1 MCTGCW
7 NVKTF
12 EAKKRNN
19 ENCDGLVIEV
29 MSLNELKQN
38 LTSEWL
44 LTSETHYDVFKKAVP
59 EANEDEIF
67 FEISSLKNGVLERAQ
82 LHVHLV

>member
-1 MCTGCW
+1 MCNSCW

-19 ENCDGLVIEV
+19 ENCDGVDMTV

-38 LTSEWL
+38 LTQEWME
-44 LTSETHYDVFKKAVP
+44 TKETHFDVFKKAISD
-59 EANEDEIF
+59 AQEDEF
-67 FEISSLKNGVLERAQ
+67 TFTISDSFNTADI
-82 LHVHLV
+82 HVHLV